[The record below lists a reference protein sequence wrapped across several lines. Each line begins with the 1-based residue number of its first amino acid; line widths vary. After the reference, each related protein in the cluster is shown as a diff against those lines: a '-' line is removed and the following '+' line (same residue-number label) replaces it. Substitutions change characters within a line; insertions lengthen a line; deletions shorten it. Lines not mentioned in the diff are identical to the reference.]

1 MGSVPASPAVPCLFP
16 APVPCTLIRVRVYHC
31 DVHAIDLLTDI
42 GSLQVSISL
51 VLTLCIPI
59 KLVTLRPL
67 GGGYSFHLELAAAG
81 HAQVFR
87 SALKLFPCMWSA
99 RADVSSIL
107 PLE

>member
-51 VLTLCIPI
+51 VLTLCTPI
-59 KLVTLRPL
+59 KLVTLGTL
-67 GGGYSFHLELAAAG
+67 GGGYSLPMELAAEA
-81 HAQVFR
+81 R
-87 SALKLFPCMWSA
+87 SEEHTSELQSPMYLVC
-99 RADVSSIL
+99 RL
-107 PLE
+107 LL